1 MPKILAEVVHS
12 CFTDKMFRKM
22 SLEELRPATEAYLE
36 LSRISKME
44 VFTKTV
50 NGFYP
55 WTIFGKKLHRSCLLS
70 SKYASLQR

>member
-55 WTIFGKKLHRSCLLS
+55 
-70 SKYASLQR
+70 